1 MTLVVNT
8 ENTSKLTDH
17 DERDALIDDGLTRLF
32 PERRIKR
39 VLFVTPPDVDE
50 SLFVYEVGKRKRSYN
65 YPMYGLGII
74 ASLLRRDNIEVSMI
88 NLNNEVLKA
97 CINTP
102 LKESFNFNEA
112 WKNPLREEIDSFKPD
127 IVGITCM
134 FTQAHKS
141 AILVCEEIKR
151 LKTNIPVA
159 LGGVHPTNCFIS
171 KEQLRQQWDDF
182 SSMDFVFLH
191 EAEQAFQYFVMVINK
206 KARIDGLF
214 QVHLNLGAHKYTFL
228 NNSPPSGEDL
238 NIIPAYDLMNIK
250 EMSCYGVISSFSYF
264 KDKKTCFATVHSNR
278 GCRGRCTFCS
288 VRNFNGRGVRSK
300 SVKTV
305 IEELFLLKNRYG
317 VEHIMWL
324 DDDLLFDHKRVE
336 YLFNEIK
343 RNKVGITWDCTNG
356 VIAASCTER
365 IIAAAA
371 ESGCIGL
378 NIGMETGNPEILKR
392 INKPGKIKDFYQASK
407 VLKKF
412 PQINSRVYL
421 IIGFPGETYGMLQD
435 TFNVAM
441 EIDLDWYNIT
451 ILQKLPNTPIFET
464 NAQSGQ
470 IDDVDTREIRY
481 NSGPYGKKREMMRN
495 RNFASF
501 SNPFENV
508 NMEEIIPSTQL
519 EDIWMYMNFHL
530 NFERLL
536 KIQNS
541 IKLEQQLKYLTY
553 ITETVAPDDP
563 LPMYFCGYLQK
574 RVLGVIDPK
583 LLSRLEVTV
592 DSSEYWR
599 NCFKH
604 FNLSISQLAS

>member
-1 MTLVVNT
+1 
-8 ENTSKLTDH
+8 
-17 DERDALIDDGLTRLF
+17 
-32 PERRIKR
+32 
-39 VLFVTPPDVDE
+39 
-50 SLFVYEVGKRKRSYN
+50 
-65 YPMYGLGII
+65 
-74 ASLLRRDNIEVSMI
+74 
-88 NLNNEVLKA
+88 
-97 CINTP
+97 
-102 LKESFNFNEA
+102 
-112 WKNPLREEIDSFKPD
+112 
-127 IVGITCM
+127 
-134 FTQAHKS
+134 
-141 AILVCEEIKR
+141 
-151 LKTNIPVA
+151 
-159 LGGVHPTNCFIS
+159 
-171 KEQLRQQWDDF
+171 
-182 SSMDFVFLH
+182 
-191 EAEQAFQYFVMVINK
+191 
-206 KARIDGLF
+206 
-214 QVHLNLGAHKYTFL
+214 
-228 NNSPPSGEDL
+228 
-238 NIIPAYDLMNIK
+238 
-250 EMSCYGVISSFSYF
+250 
-264 KDKKTCFATVHSNR
+264 
-278 GCRGRCTFCS
+278 
-288 VRNFNGRGVRSK
+288 
-300 SVKTV
+300 
-305 IEELFLLKNRYG
+305 
-317 VEHIMWL
+317 
-324 DDDLLFDHKRVE
+324 
-336 YLFNEIK
+336 
-343 RNKVGITWDCTNG
+343 
-356 VIAASCTER
+356 
-365 IIAAAA
+365 
-371 ESGCIGL
+371 
-378 NIGMETGNPEILKR
+378 
-392 INKPGKIKDFYQASK
+392 
-407 VLKKF
+407 
-412 PQINSRVYL
+412 
-421 IIGFPGETYGMLQD
+421 MLQD

>member
-1 MTLVVNT
+1 MKLVDNT
-8 ENTSKLTDH
+8 ENTSKLIDH

-50 SLFVYEVGKRKRSYN
+50 GLFVYEVGKRKRSYN

-74 ASLLRRDNIEVSMI
+74 ASLLRRDDIEVSMI

-112 WKNPLREEIDSFKPD
+112 WKNPLRKEIDRFKPD
-127 IVGITCM
+127 IIGITCM

-151 LKTNIPVA
+151 LKTNMPVA

-171 KEQLRQQWDDF
+171 KGQLKQQWNDF

-191 EAEQAFQYFVMVINK
+191 EAEQAFKYFVMVINK
-206 KARIDGLF
+206 KARVDGLF
-214 QVHLNLGAHKYTFL
+214 QIHINLGTHKYTFL
-228 NNSPPSGEDL
+228 NNNPPSEEDL

-264 KDKKTCFATVHSNR
+264 KDKETCFATVHSSR

-288 VRNFNGRGVRSK
+288 VSNFNGKGVRQK
-300 SVKTV
+300 SVKTI
-305 IEELFLLKNRYG
+305 IEELLLLKDRYG
-317 VEHIMWL
+317 VDHIMWL
-324 DDDLLFDHKRVE
+324 DDDLLFDHKRAE
-336 YLFNEIK
+336 ALFKEMK

-378 NIGMETGNPEILKR
+378 NIGMETGNPEILKL
-392 INKPGKIKDFYQASK
+392 IKKPGKIKDFYQASK

-451 ILQKLPNTPIFET
+451 ILQKLPNTPIFES
-464 NAQSGQ
+464 NVQSGRK
-470 IDDVDTREIRY
+470 DDVDTREIRY
-481 NSGPYGKKREMMRN
+481 NSGPYGKKREMMRD
-495 RNFASF
+495 RSFASF
-501 SNPFENV
+501 SNPFEDV
-508 NMEEIIPSTQL
+508 NMEEIIPATQL

-530 NFERLL
+530 NFKRLL
-536 KIQNS
+536 KLNS
-541 IKLEQQLKYLTY
+541 PVKLGQQLKYLTY

-574 RVLGVIDPK
+574 RVSGVIDPK
-583 LLSRLEVTV
+583 LLSRLKATV
-592 DSSEYWR
+592 DSSEYWG